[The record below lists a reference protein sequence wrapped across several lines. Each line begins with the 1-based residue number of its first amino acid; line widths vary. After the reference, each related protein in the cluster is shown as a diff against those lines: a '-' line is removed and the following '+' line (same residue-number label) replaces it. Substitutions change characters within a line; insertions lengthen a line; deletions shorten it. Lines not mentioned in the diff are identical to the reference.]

1 MAIMIPVDPI
11 ATKRLY
17 RFSLV
22 GVPNDNQITVSL
34 LAEDFLNHSVLANL
48 QHFVVLDHVSQH
60 LFVVDFYSNR
70 QPELANGYTL

>member
-1 MAIMIPVDPI
+1 MIPVAPI
-11 ATKRLY
+11 ARLY

-22 GVPNDNQITVSL
+22 GIPNDNQIIASL

-48 QHFVVLDHVSQH
+48 QHFVVLDYVSQY

-70 QPELANGYTL
+70 